1 MSLKPWYKVVTPRED
16 LREGKPLDAAEFAVH
31 LDQVREGRAPD
42 DYKVP
47 ERFFER
53 TYLTQGLKNFS
64 AEVIRRLSGEK
75 TETSAIFHMITQFG
89 GGKTHGLT
97 LLYHL
102 TKHGPASEKWSGVR
116 RILEKAE
123 ITSIPKAA
131 TAVFVG
137 TEFDT
142 IRGRGGDDGT
152 PLRKTPWGEIAFQL
166 GGEKAFSIVAE
177 HDLQMTAPAGDVI
190 RKFLPKEKPCLI
202 LIDELVNFISRNRKS
217 GMAGQLYNFI
227 QNLCEQA
234 RGVNRV
240 VLCVSIPSMLIEMTS
255 DDIADFE
262 RYSKMLERL
271 GKAVILSAEGETSE
285 IIRRR
290 LFEWGGI
297 PDDAKKAASAFS
309 EWIVEHRHQVPQWFP
324 IDQAREAFLD
334 TYPFHPMVLSV
345 FERKWQG
352 LPRFQ
357 RTRGIL
363 RLLALWVSKAYQE
376 GFKGAHRDPLIG
388 LGTAPLEDPFFRA
401 ATFEQLGE
409 DKLEGPVTTDIC
421 GKKNS
426 HAIRLDAEAVDSI
439 KKNRLHRKVS
449 TAIFFESN
457 GGQIHAEATV
467 PEIRLAVAEPEVDI
481 GNVET
486 VLEALGTSCY
496 FLSIDK
502 NRYRFS
508 LSPNLNKILS
518 DRRASIQP
526 SKIDERLR
534 SEIQTVFSA
543 GSGVERIY
551 FPEKSGQIPDRAVL
565 TLVVLSPDQNMQD
578 KKTLGL
584 VESMTREYGLS
595 ARTFKSGLI
604 WAIPDSDASLREEA
618 RKVLAWEDIRDEVDE
633 LRLDDTQKRQL
644 GENLK
649 KSQRDLKEC
658 VWRSYKNIGLL
669 NKDNT
674 FRVEDFGLV
683 HSSAAENILTLILNR
698 LRQRGDVEK
707 DISPNTLVK
716 YWPPAFKEWSTKNA
730 RDAIFASPQFPRLL
744 DPESIKDTIS
754 RGVAGGIIG
763 YVGKTKNGSYKPF
776 YFNKSLS
783 VTEIEISEDMYII
796 TAEEAKKHI
805 EPPKLTSIVISPQDA
820 RIEPGK
826 KQAYVVKGLDQHN
839 REIAFGDVL
848 WKTTG
853 GTLDKNGV
861 FAAGRDEG
869 NFVIAATV
877 GGVTGSVNLTIVKEG
892 ALPPKPP
899 KPPVEGINKILWN
912 GEVPAQKWMNFYT
925 KVLSKFAGGKG
936 LKITINVEVSP
947 KGGVSTQ
954 KIEETKVAL
963 RELGL
968 TDDLKS
974 E

>member
-1 MSLKPWYKVVTPRED
+1 MTLKPWYKVVTPRED

-53 TYLTQGLKNFS
+53 TYLTQGLKSFS

-102 TKHGPASEKWSGVR
+102 TKHGPAAEKWSGVR
-116 RILEKAE
+116 RILEAAG
-123 ITSIPKAA
+123 TSSIPKAA

-166 GGEKAFSIVAE
+166 GGEKAFSVVAE

-234 RGVNRV
+234 RGVDRV

-297 PDDAKKAASAFS
+297 PDDAKKAASAYS
-309 EWIVEHRHQVPQWFP
+309 EWVIEHRHQVPQWFP

-421 GKKNS
+421 GKKDS

-439 KKNRLHRKVS
+439 KKNRLHRKVA
-449 TAIFFESN
+449 TTIFFESN

-486 VLEALGTSCY
+486 VLEALETSSY

-508 LSPNLNKILS
+508 LSPNLNKILA

-584 VESMTREYGLS
+584 VESMTREYGSS

-674 FRVEDFGLV
+674 FRVADWGLV
-683 HSSAAENILTLILNR
+683 HSSAAENMLTFILNR
-698 LRQRGDVEK
+698 LRQDGEVEK
-707 DISPNTLVK
+707 DISPNC
-716 YWPPAFKEWSTKNA
+716 
-730 RDAIFASPQFPRLL
+730 
-744 DPESIKDTIS
+744 
-754 RGVAGGIIG
+754 
-763 YVGKTKNGSYKPF
+763 
-776 YFNKSLS
+776 
-783 VTEIEISEDMYII
+783 
-796 TAEEAKKHI
+796 
-805 EPPKLTSIVISPQDA
+805 
-820 RIEPGK
+820 
-826 KQAYVVKGLDQHN
+826 
-839 REIAFGDVL
+839 FG
-848 WKTTG
+848 
-853 GTLDKNGV
+853 
-861 FAAGRDEG
+861 
-869 NFVIAATV
+869 
-877 GGVTGSVNLTIVKEG
+877 
-892 ALPPKPP
+892 
-899 KPPVEGINKILWN
+899 
-912 GEVPAQKWMNFYT
+912 
-925 KVLSKFAGGKG
+925 
-936 LKITINVEVSP
+936 
-947 KGGVSTQ
+947 
-954 KIEETKVAL
+954 
-963 RELGL
+963 
-968 TDDLKS
+968 
-974 E
+974 

>member
-53 TYLTQGLKNFS
+53 TYLTQGLKSFS

-116 RILEKAE
+116 RILETAG
-123 ITSIPKAA
+123 TSSIPKAA

-142 IRGRGGDDGT
+142 IKGRGGDDGT

-166 GGEKAFSIVAE
+166 GGEKAFSVVAE

-202 LIDELVNFISRNRKS
+202 LIDELVNFLSRNRKS

-234 RGVNRV
+234 RGVDRV

-421 GKKNS
+421 GKKDS

-526 SKIDERLR
+526 FKIDERLR
-534 SEIQTVFSA
+534 SEIQAVFSA
-543 GSGVERIY
+543 GSGIERVY

-565 TLVVLSPDQNMQD
+565 TLVVFSPDQNMQD

-584 VESMTREYGLS
+584 LESMTREYGSS

-604 WAIPDSDASLREEA
+604 WGIPDSDASLREEA

-669 NKDNT
+669 GKDNVI
-674 FRVEDFGLV
+674 RVVDLGLV
-683 HSSAAENILTLILNR
+683 HSSAAENLLTLILNR
-698 LRQRGDVEK
+698 LRQDGDVEK
-707 DISPNTLVK
+707 DISPNFLVK
-716 YWPPAFKEWSTKNA
+716 HWPPAFKEWSTKNV
-730 RDAIFASPQFPRLL
+730 RDAFFASPQFPRLL
-744 DPESIKDTIS
+744 NPESIKDTIS
-754 RGVAGGIIG
+754 RGVASGIIA
-763 YVGKTKNGSYKPF
+763 YVGKTKNGAYNPF
-776 YFNKSLS
+776 YFGKSLPA
-783 VTEIEISEDMYII
+783 TEIEISEDMYII

-805 EPPKLTSIVISPQDA
+805 EPPKLTSIVISPQEA

-839 REIAFGDVL
+839 REIAIGDVL
-848 WKTTG
+848 WKATG
-853 GTLDKNGV
+853 GTIDKDGV
-861 FAAGRDEG
+861 FAAGKDEG
-869 NFVIAATV
+869 NFVITATI
-877 GGVTGSVNLTIVKEG
+877 GGITGSVNLTIAKEG
-892 ALPPKPP
+892 AIPPKPRP
-899 KPPVEGINKILWN
+899 TAEGINKLSWN
-912 GEVPAQKWMNFYT
+912 GEVPPQKWMNFYT
-925 KVLSKFAGGKG
+925 KVLSRFAGSKG

-947 KGGVSTQ
+947 EGGVSKQ
-954 KIEETKVAL
+954 KLEETKIAL